1 MIFSFLDFI
10 MKIVSYKA
18 IISGKGVGHIYD
30 SDKKKIFFEK
40 ESEKLKNY
48 KK

>member
-1 MIFSFLDFI
+1 

-18 IISGKGVGHIYD
+18 IITGKGVRDIYD
-30 SDKKKIFFEK
+30 SNKQEIFFEK
-40 ESEKLKNY
+40 ESEKSNNC